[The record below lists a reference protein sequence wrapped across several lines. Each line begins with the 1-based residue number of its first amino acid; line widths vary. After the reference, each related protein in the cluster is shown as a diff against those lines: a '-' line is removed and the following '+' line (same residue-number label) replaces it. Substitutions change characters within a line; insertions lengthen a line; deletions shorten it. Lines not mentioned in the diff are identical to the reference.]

1 MSIINFIKLALLSSL
16 LFSQEGNAGL
26 LYKFSVGTG
35 SFSFTP
41 KINEE
46 TPNYQGL
53 NLGLSLGYAFNKVLF
68 TNLSYDQTRGSYK
81 AFGLIEPDSTLS
93 SATIDLGL
101 RIANATVGVSSG
113 YTTYK
118 LAKENKDFS
127 EVKGQGSGIGGGI
140 YLGFLLKLKRKKFIE
155 ILMSYSKYSINPKNE
170 KSSMRRIDYAKISLN
185 YILGRSA

>member
-1 MSIINFIKLALLSSL
+1 MSIINFLRLAILSLL

-41 KINEE
+41 KTNEE

-53 NLGLSLGYAFNKVLF
+53 NLGLSLGYAFKMLF

-101 RIANATVGVSSG
+101 RFANATVGVSSG

-118 LAKENKDFS
+118 LAKENKSFS

-140 YLGFLLKLKRKKFIE
+140 YLGFLLKLKRKQFIE
-155 ILMSYSKYSINPKNE
+155 ILMSYSQYSINPKND